1 MKVHC
6 TIHIR
11 NKISITGYARAG
23 NETVLSRKQT
33 RRDRLDLVSS
43 RDFRLVTGS
52 RIRIALT
59 WNTPGL
65 LNLAALCSPL
75 CPRSST
81 TFASAPPSRRAFTT
95 APSPPRWEAT
105 SRGVVKPDPNWTR
118 SRKKVLKNYY
128 LSQRTVLVV
137 VNTGVLNGS
146 SNLPFASRSTPEA
159 ILNHK
164 IVGRSVLCLFLYW
177 CFLTSLLTILSL
189 SPSAA

>member
-118 SRKKVLKNYY
+118 SRKKVLRKLLFVAAY
-128 LSQRTVLVV
+128 SI
-137 VNTGVLNGS
+137 S
-146 SNLPFASRSTPEA
+146 SSKYRCSE
-159 ILNHK
+159 
-164 IVGRSVLCLFLYW
+164 W
-177 CFLTSLLTILSL
+177 LLEPPLRLQVHPRGDLES
-189 SPSAA
+189 